1 MIINTSTI
9 AGLNISEAS
18 FKARL
23 PKTGLPFLM
32 KGIQKKLAS
41 LILFVK
47 DLNYN
52 FALRQFQRFTRRK
65 ISLSLLVAK

>member
-1 MIINTSTI
+1 MTVLCFCVKRNNSDCDFYHDMIINTSTI

-41 LILFVK
+41 F
-47 DLNYN
+47 
-52 FALRQFQRFTRRK
+52 
-65 ISLSLLVAK
+65 SL

>member
-1 MIINTSTI
+1 MTVLCFCVKRNNSDCDFYHDMINVNLNTSTI

-23 PKTGLPFLM
+23 PKTGLPFLT

-41 LILFVK
+41 F
-47 DLNYN
+47 
-52 FALRQFQRFTRRK
+52 
-65 ISLSLLVAK
+65 SL